1 MQVHPPHMRK
11 AAENGKRL
19 LRVSRT
25 NLRADEQVR
34 DTGSVLLQLGHPFFT
49 HILEAGGVDHRE
61 ADEEDIG
68 HRVGQR
74 PQAVVVLLGEDRA
87 APVNNQKIW
96 FTPVPHIWETLTHRL
111 LKDYEMSSEWWP
123 ESYTVPKWLLSRVM
137 CTRVRVKTRKECQ
150 EDDVNVR
157 VPFLTDNQLLYHI
170 CSPLMRA
177 EHKASPQD
185 AENQTHCHLRYMCGV
200 NDQCNTALCEP
211 DQALPCPRQRW
222 SLFDIVSE
230 LRSYKYS
237 WPILRLLMARF
248 SCRWSETWGIN
259 GSPVRRYDSTRPTWL
274 SESVSVLSLLLS
286 ATLNSRRLNTT
297 SDQDAAKGQPN
308 TGIKL
313 FHLDAF
319 SEFNSLPKQTAQCAI
334 TESPITQLQTAG
346 NGFANEQNDRKLLK
360 QQYISQAEASSFFVT
375 RVMDLRYTDFI
386 LNWSRWWNK
395 HTNLQALCSCCALVN
410 NASLE

>member
-137 CTRVRVKTRKECQ
+137 CIRVRVKTRNECQ

-185 AENQTHCHLRYMCGV
+185 AENQTHCHLRYLCGV
-200 NDQCNTALCEP
+200 NDQFTN
-211 DQALPCPRQRW
+211 
-222 SLFDIVSE
+222 
-230 LRSYKYS
+230 
-237 WPILRLLMARF
+237 
-248 SCRWSETWGIN
+248 
-259 GSPVRRYDSTRPTWL
+259 
-274 SESVSVLSLLLS
+274 
-286 ATLNSRRLNTT
+286 ATLPFVSQIRRSLVL
-297 SDQDAAKGQPN
+297 AK
-308 TGIKL
+308 
-313 FHLDAF
+313 DEVF
-319 SEFNSLPKQTAQCAI
+319 ST
-334 TESPITQLQTAG
+334 
-346 NGFANEQNDRKLLK
+346 
-360 QQYISQAEASSFFVT
+360 
-375 RVMDLRYTDFI
+375 
-386 LNWSRWWNK
+386 
-395 HTNLQALCSCCALVN
+395 
-410 NASLE
+410 